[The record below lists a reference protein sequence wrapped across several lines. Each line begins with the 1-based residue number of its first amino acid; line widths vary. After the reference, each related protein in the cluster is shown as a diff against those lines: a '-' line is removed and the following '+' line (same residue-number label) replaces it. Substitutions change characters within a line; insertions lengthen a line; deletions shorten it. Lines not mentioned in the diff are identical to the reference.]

1 MIKYILKRLLGAIP
15 TVWIVITITFFL
27 VNLTPGDPF
36 SSDRAM
42 SASALA
48 NLHHMYGM
56 DLPLWQQYF
65 IYLKNIVFHLDFGM
79 SYKNI
84 GVPVDSL
91 IFTKDGN
98 SGFWLSIKFGS
109 LVILVTTFFG
119 LLLGTLAGIKQNG
132 VLDRII
138 STFSVTFIAI
148 PTVVTAPLLVLV
160 FAVKLKWLPPGQWM
174 FNFSHLVLPVLALSL
189 PFICILAQIQ
199 RSSLIE
205 TLNSPFIRT
214 AYAKGM
220 SKTRVVFVHALK
232 PSLMPSISFLGPAA
246 AAILTGTIIVEKVFS
261 LPGMGTQM
269 VNAAINRDYSM
280 VLAVTI
286 IFSVLVVLFNL
297 VVDVLYG
304 FIDPKVRIK

>member
-65 IYLKNIVFHLDFGM
+65 IYLKNILFHLNFGM

-91 IFTKDGN
+91 IFTQDGN

-109 LVILVTTFFG
+109 LVILITTFFG

-132 VLDRII
+132 ILDRII

-148 PTVVTAPLLVLV
+148 PTVVTAPLLVL
-160 FAVKLKWLPPGQWM
+160 FFSVKLKWLPPGQWV
-174 FNFSHLVLPVLALSL
+174 FDFPHLVLPVLALSL

-220 SKTRVVFVHALK
+220 SKTRVVFVHAFK

-304 FIDPKVRIK
+304 FIDPKARIK